1 MNDQSQARR
10 HSVNLQILLNA
21 PLDRVWDRIT
31 DHAGMA
37 DWLGVREVTLS
48 RAGAPEPNGL
58 GAERTLVDAVIGT
71 VVEQVIDWQ
80 PGRSYRYRII
90 AGSPF
95 RDHVGELRVSRHG
108 EQQTELDLTI
118 SFRGRWPG
126 TGGLLSWVLKRKLRV
141 ALKKLQALVETN

>member
-1 MNDQSQARR
+1 MNDESRAPT

-21 PLDRVWDRIT
+21 PLECVWDRIT

-37 DWLGVREVTLS
+37 DWLGVRQVTLS
-48 RAGAPEPNGL
+48 RAGTPEPNGL

-80 PGRSYRYRII
+80 PGRSYSYRII

-95 RDHVGELRVSRHG
+95 RDHLGELRVSRRG
-108 EQQTELDLTI
+108 KQQTELGLTI

-126 TGGLLSWVLKRKLRV
+126 TGGLLRWVLAHKLRA
-141 ALKKLQALVETN
+141 ALKKLRALVETP